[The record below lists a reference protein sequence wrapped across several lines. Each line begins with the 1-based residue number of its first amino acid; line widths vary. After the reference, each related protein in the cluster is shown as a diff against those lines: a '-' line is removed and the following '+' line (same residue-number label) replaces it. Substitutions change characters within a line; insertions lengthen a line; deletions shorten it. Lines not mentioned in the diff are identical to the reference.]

1 MGSQGSSCVTSLPPP
16 RNLGSVL
23 ISDLI
28 QENNLMALLEAKER
42 SQAHQKMVEHL
53 VEKGFIAKELLQ
65 SCLKALQAREDK
77 MTTAMG
83 GGFAIPHATI
93 PKLGKLV
100 TLFAR
105 CPAGVD
111 CQAMDGKPVKLFFL
125 ILVPADQ
132 AQVHL
137 QTLATVAK
145 FFNRRGIKTKIL
157 EAKSPPEILQLFQ
170 PN

>member
-1 MGSQGSSCVTSLPPP
+1 M
-16 RNLGSVL
+16 L

-28 QENNLMALLEAKER
+28 QEKNLIDHLEAEDR
-42 SQAHQKMVEHL
+42 PQAYRKMLEHL
-53 VEKGFIAKELLQ
+53 VNNGVIPKDLLNPSQ
-65 SCLKALQAREDK
+65 AALQAREEK

-93 PKLGKLV
+93 PKLKQLT

-105 CPAGVD
+105 CPAGVE

-125 ILVPADQ
+125 ILVPTDQ

-157 EAKSPPEILQLFQ
+157 EAKGPAEILQLFQ
-170 PN
+170 AN

>member
-1 MGSQGSSCVTSLPPP
+1 M
-16 RNLGSVL
+16 L
-23 ISDLI
+23 ISELI
-28 QENNLMALLEAKER
+28 QEKNLIAQLEAEDR
-42 SQAHQKMVEHL
+42 PQAYRKMLEHL
-53 VEKGFIAKELLQ
+53 TAKGVIPKDLLP
-65 SCLKALQAREDK
+65 SAEKALQVREEK

-93 PKLGKLV
+93 PKLKQLA

-145 FFNRRGIKTKIL
+145 FFNRRGVKTKIL
-157 EAKSPPEILQLFQ
+157 GAKEPAEILQLFQ
-170 PN
+170 AN

>member
-1 MGSQGSSCVTSLPPP
+1 
-16 RNLGSVL
+16 VL

-28 QENNLMALLEAKER
+28 QEKNLIDHLEAEDR
-42 SQAHQKMVEHL
+42 PQAYRKMLEHL
-53 VEKGFIAKELLQ
+53 VTNGVMPKDLLDPSQ
-65 SCLKALQAREDK
+65 AALQAREEK

-93 PKLGKLV
+93 PKLKQLT

-111 CQAMDGKPVKLFFL
+111 CQAMDGKLVKLFFL

-157 EAKSPPEILQLFQ
+157 EAKGPAEILQLFQ
-170 PN
+170 AN

>member
-1 MGSQGSSCVTSLPPP
+1 
-16 RNLGSVL
+16 
-23 ISDLI
+23 
-28 QENNLMALLEAKER
+28 MALLEAKDR
-42 SQAHQKMVEHL
+42 SQAHLKMLEHL
-53 VEKGFIAKELLQ
+53 VEKGVIAREMLAPCQ
-65 SCLKALQAREDK
+65 KALQAREEK

-93 PKLGKLV
+93 PKLKQLA

-137 QTLATVAK
+137 QTLAVVAK
-145 FFNRRGIKTKIL
+145 FFNRRGIKNKIL
-157 EAKSPPEILQLFQ
+157 EAKEPAEILQLFQ
-170 PN
+170 SN

>member
-1 MGSQGSSCVTSLPPP
+1 M
-16 RNLGSVL
+16 L
-23 ISDLI
+23 ISELI
-28 QENNLMALLEAKER
+28 QEKNLIAQLEAEDR
-42 SQAHQKMVEHL
+42 PQAYQKMLEHL
-53 VEKGFIAKELLQ
+53 AANGVIPKDVLPSAE
-65 SCLKALQAREDK
+65 KALQVREEK

-93 PKLGKLV
+93 PKLKQLA

-157 EAKSPPEILQLFQ
+157 EAKGPAEILQLFQ
-170 PN
+170 SN

>member
-1 MGSQGSSCVTSLPPP
+1 VA
-16 RNLGSVL
+16 

-28 QENNLMALLEAKER
+28 QEKNLMAHLEAKDR
-42 SQAHQKMVEHL
+42 SQAHLKMLQHL
-53 VEKGFIAKELLQ
+53 VEQGVLQEELLNPCQ
-65 SCLKALQAREDK
+65 KALQTREEK

-93 PKLGKLV
+93 PKLKTLV

-111 CQAMDGKPVKLFFL
+111 CQAMDSKPVKLFFL

-132 AQVHL
+132 AQAHL

-145 FFNRRGIKTKIL
+145 FFNRRGVKTKIL
-157 EAKSPPEILQLFQ
+157 EAKSPEEILSLFRAV
-170 PN
+170 

>member
-1 MGSQGSSCVTSLPPP
+1 M
-16 RNLGSVL
+16 L

-28 QENNLMALLEAKER
+28 NEKNLIALLEAKDR
-42 SQAHQKMVEHL
+42 SQAYQKMMEMAVG
-53 VEKGFIAKELLQ
+53 KGLIPKELLSSALQ
-65 SCLKALQAREDK
+65 ALQAREDK

-93 PKLGKLV
+93 PKLPNLV

-105 CPAGVD
+105 CPAGID
-111 CQAMDGKPVKLFFL
+111 CAAMDGKPVKLFFL
-125 ILVPADQ
+125 ILVPGDQ

-145 FFNRRGIKTKIL
+145 FFNRRGVKTKIL
-157 EAKSPPEILQLFQ
+157 EAKGPEDILAIFRAS
-170 PN
+170 

>member
-1 MGSQGSSCVTSLPPP
+1 
-16 RNLGSVL
+16 VL
-23 ISDLI
+23 ISELI
-28 QENNLMALLEAKER
+28 QEKNLIAQLEAEDR
-42 SQAHQKMVEHL
+42 PQAYKKMLEHL
-53 VEKGFIAKELLQ
+53 TAKGVIPKDLLPFAE
-65 SCLKALQAREDK
+65 KALQIREEK

-93 PKLGKLV
+93 PKLKQLA

-157 EAKSPPEILQLFQ
+157 EAKGPAEILQLFQ
-170 PN
+170 SN

>member
-1 MGSQGSSCVTSLPPP
+1 MP
-16 RNLGSVL
+16 

-28 QENNLMALLEAKER
+28 QEKNLMAHLEAKNRTE
-42 SQAHQKMVEHL
+42 AHRKMLEHL
-53 VEKGFIAKELLQ
+53 VEKGVLAKELLDPAE
-65 SCLKALQAREDK
+65 KALQLREEK

-93 PKLGKLV
+93 PKLRQIT
-100 TLFAR
+100 TLLAR

-111 CQAMDGKPVKLFFL
+111 CEAVDGKPVKLFFL

-132 AQVHL
+132 AQAHL

-145 FFNRRGIKTKIL
+145 FFNRRGVKTKIL
-157 EAKSPPEILQLFQ
+157 EAREPAEILTLLRSA
-170 PN
+170 

>member
-1 MGSQGSSCVTSLPPP
+1 MS
-16 RNLGSVL
+16 

-28 QENNLMALLEAKER
+28 QENNLIAHLEAEDRPKAYR
-42 SQAHQKMVEHL
+42 KMVEHL
-53 VEKGFIAKELLQ
+53 VDKGFMTKDLLET
-65 SCLKALQAREDK
+65 SEKALRVREEK

-93 PKLGKLV
+93 PKLKQLA

-105 CPAGVD
+105 CPAGID

-125 ILVPADQ
+125 ILVPGDQ

-145 FFNRRGIKTKIL
+145 FFNRRGIKAKIL
-157 EAKSPPEILQLFQ
+157 EAKEPAEILQLLQ
-170 PN
+170 SH

>member
-1 MGSQGSSCVTSLPPP
+1 DDRPPA
-16 RNLGSVL
+16 NHKIL
-23 ISDLI
+23 
-28 QENNLMALLEAKER
+28 A
-42 SQAHQKMVEHL
+42 HL
-53 VEKGFIAKELLQ
+53 VAKRVIPKDVRPAAA
-65 SCLKALQAREDK
+65 KARPGREET

-83 GGFAIPHATI
+83 GGFAIPHATS
-93 PKLGKLV
+93 PKLKQLA

-157 EAKSPPEILQLFQ
+157 EAKGPAEILQLFQ
-170 PN
+170 SN

>member
-1 MGSQGSSCVTSLPPP
+1 
-16 RNLGSVL
+16 
-23 ISDLI
+23 
-28 QENNLMALLEAKER
+28 MAHLEAKNR
-42 SQAHQKMVEHL
+42 HQAHLKMLQHL
-53 VEKGFIAKELLQ
+53 TEKGVMPKDLLV
-65 SCLKALQAREDK
+65 LAEKALQAREDK

-111 CQAMDGKPVKLFFL
+111 CAAMDGKPVKMFFL

-132 AQVHL
+132 AQAHL

-145 FFNRRGIKTKIL
+145 FFNRKGVKTKIL
-157 EAKSPPEILQLFQ
+157 EAKGGAEILAIFRST
-170 PN
+170 

>member
-1 MGSQGSSCVTSLPPP
+1 M
-16 RNLGSVL
+16 L

-28 QENNLMALLEAKER
+28 QEDNLMAHLEAKDR
-42 SQAHQKMVEHL
+42 PQAHLKMLQHL
-53 VEKGFIAKELLQ
+53 VEKGFISKDLLAPTE
-65 SCLKALQAREDK
+65 KALQAREDK
-77 MTTAMG
+77 LTTAMG

-111 CQAMDGKPVKLFFL
+111 CAAMDGKPVKMFFL
-125 ILVPADQ
+125 ILVPGDQ
-132 AQVHL
+132 AQAHL

-145 FFNRRGIKTKIL
+145 FFNRRGVKTKIL
-157 EAKSPPEILQLFQ
+157 EAKGGADILAIFRAT
-170 PN
+170 

>member
-1 MGSQGSSCVTSLPPP
+1 M
-16 RNLGSVL
+16 L
-23 ISDLI
+23 ISELI
-28 QENNLMALLEAKER
+28 PEKNLMAQLEAEDR
-42 SQAHQKMVEHL
+42 PQAYRKMLEHL
-53 VEKGFIAKELLQ
+53 VAKGVIPKDLLP
-65 SCLKALQAREDK
+65 SAEKALQVREEK

-93 PKLGKLV
+93 PKLKQLA

-105 CPAGVD
+105 CPGGVD

-157 EAKSPPEILQLFQ
+157 EAKEPAEILQLFQ
-170 PN
+170 SN

>member
-1 MGSQGSSCVTSLPPP
+1 M
-16 RNLGSVL
+16 L
-23 ISDLI
+23 ISELI
-28 QENNLMALLEAKER
+28 QEKNLIAQLEAEDR
-42 SQAHQKMVEHL
+42 PQAYQKMLEHL
-53 VEKGFIAKELLQ
+53 VAKSVIPKDVLPAAE
-65 SCLKALQAREDK
+65 KALQVREEK

-93 PKLGKLV
+93 PKLKQLA

-157 EAKSPPEILQLFQ
+157 EAKGPAEILQLFQ
-170 PN
+170 SN

>member
-1 MGSQGSSCVTSLPPP
+1 M
-16 RNLGSVL
+16 R

-28 QENNLMALLEAKER
+28 QEKNLIANLEAGDRPKAYR
-42 SQAHQKMVEHL
+42 KMLEQL
-53 VEKGFIAKELLQ
+53 VDKGFITKDMLDPSE
-65 SCLKALQAREDK
+65 KALQAREEK

-93 PKLGKLV
+93 PKLSKLV

-111 CQAMDGKPVKLFFL
+111 CEAMDHKPVKLFFL

-157 EAKSPPEILQLFQ
+157 DAKEPAEILRLFQ
-170 PN
+170 AN

>member
-1 MGSQGSSCVTSLPPP
+1 M
-16 RNLGSVL
+16 L

-28 QENNLMALLEAKER
+28 QENNLMAHLEAKDR
-42 SQAHQKMVEHL
+42 SQAHLKMLEHL
-53 VEKGFIAKELLQ
+53 VEKGVMPKELL
-65 SCLKALQAREDK
+65 STAEKALQAREDK

-83 GGFAIPHATI
+83 GGFAIPHATV

-111 CQAMDGKPVKLFFL
+111 CAAMDGKPVKMFFL
-125 ILVPADQ
+125 ILVPGDQ
-132 AQVHL
+132 AQAHL

-145 FFNRRGIKTKIL
+145 FFNRKGVKTKIL
-157 EAKSPPEILQLFQ
+157 EAKGGADILAIFRAT
-170 PN
+170 

>member
-1 MGSQGSSCVTSLPPP
+1 
-16 RNLGSVL
+16 
-23 ISDLI
+23 
-28 QENNLMALLEAKER
+28 
-42 SQAHQKMVEHL
+42 
-53 VEKGFIAKELLQ
+53 
-65 SCLKALQAREDK
+65 

-93 PKLGKLV
+93 PKLKQLA

-137 QTLATVAK
+137 QTLAAVAK
-145 FFNRRGIKTKIL
+145 FFNRRGIKNKIL
-157 EAKSPPEILQLFQ
+157 EAKEAAEILQLFQ
-170 PN
+170 SN

>member
-1 MGSQGSSCVTSLPPP
+1 M
-16 RNLGSVL
+16 L
-23 ISDLI
+23 ISELI
-28 QENNLMALLEAKER
+28 QEKNLIANLEAQNR
-42 SQAHQKMVEHL
+42 PQAYRKMLEHL
-53 VEKGFIAKELLQ
+53 VAKGVITKDVLPVAE
-65 SCLKALQAREDK
+65 KALQVREEK

-93 PKLGKLV
+93 TKLNQLV

-125 ILVPADQ
+125 ILVPGDQ
-132 AQVHL
+132 AQIHL
-137 QTLATVAK
+137 QTLAAVAK

-157 EAKSPPEILQLFQ
+157 EAQEPAGILQLFQ
-170 PN
+170 SH

>member
-1 MGSQGSSCVTSLPPP
+1 M
-16 RNLGSVL
+16 L
-23 ISDLI
+23 ISELI
-28 QENNLMALLEAKER
+28 QEKNLIAQLEAENR
-42 SQAHQKMVEHL
+42 PQAYRIMLEHL
-53 VEKGFIAKELLQ
+53 AGKGFIPKEVLP
-65 SCLKALQAREDK
+65 SAENALQIREDK

-93 PKLGKLV
+93 PKLKQLA

-111 CQAMDGKPVKLFFL
+111 CQAVDGKPVKLFFL

-132 AQVHL
+132 AQIHL

-157 EAKSPPEILQLFQ
+157 EAKEPVEILQLFQ
-170 PN
+170 SN

>member
-1 MGSQGSSCVTSLPPP
+1 
-16 RNLGSVL
+16 VL

-28 QENNLMALLEAKER
+28 NEKNLIALLEAKDR
-42 SQAHQKMVEHL
+42 SQAYQKMMETAVG
-53 VEKGFIAKELLQ
+53 KGLIPKEILSSALQ
-65 SCLKALQAREDK
+65 ALQAREDK

-93 PKLGKLV
+93 PKLPNLV

-105 CPAGVD
+105 CPAGID
-111 CQAMDGKPVKLFFL
+111 CAAMDGKPVKLFFL
-125 ILVPADQ
+125 ILVPGDQ

-145 FFNRRGIKTKIL
+145 FFNRRGVKTKIL
-157 EAKSPPEILQLFQ
+157 EAKGPEDILTIFRAS
-170 PN
+170 